1 MRNKIYVHD
10 LKPAL
15 LCNVSIVASQKL
27 LAHGNVVVLESVASG
42 KTLRV
47 FDDGKLEGLGGN
59 GALGEH

>member
-1 MRNKIYVHD
+1 MNYSTV
-10 LKPAL
+10 P
-15 LCNVSIVASQKL
+15 SQKL
-27 LAHGNVVVLESVASG
+27 LAHGNVVVLESVASC